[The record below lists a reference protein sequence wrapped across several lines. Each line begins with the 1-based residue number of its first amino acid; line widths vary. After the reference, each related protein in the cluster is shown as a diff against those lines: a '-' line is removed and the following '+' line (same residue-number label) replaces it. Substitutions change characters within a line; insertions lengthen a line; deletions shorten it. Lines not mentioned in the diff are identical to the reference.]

1 VNAVA
6 DHLNGLTEAAAR
18 AALARCCGAARW
30 VERLVAARPFA
41 SDAALFAVAER
52 AWWDLGPENWREA
65 FAGHPRLGASD
76 KGGEWSRR
84 EQAGLDGAS
93 AATRRALTEGNR
105 AYEERFGHMFLL
117 CATGKSAAEMLAEL
131 TRRLTNDPGQEL
143 RIAAGEQAKI
153 TRLRLEKLVTS

>member
-1 VNAVA
+1 MIAEY
-6 DHLNGLTEAAAR
+6 LNSLSEPAAR
-18 AALARCCGAARW
+18 AALTRCCGAARW

-41 SDAALFAVAER
+41 SDAALFAAAER
-52 AWWDLGPENWREA
+52 AWWDLGPEHWREA

-93 AATRRALTEGNR
+93 AAMRRALAEGNR
-105 AYEERFGHMFLL
+105 AYEERFGHVFLL

-131 TRRLTNDPGQEL
+131 TSRLANDPGREL

>member
-1 VNAVA
+1 MIAEY
-6 DHLNGLTEAAAR
+6 LNSLSEPAAR
-18 AALARCCGAARW
+18 AALTRCCGAARW

-41 SDAALFAVAER
+41 SDAALFAAAER
-52 AWWDLGPENWREA
+52 AWWDLGPEHWREA

-76 KGGEWSRR
+76 TRR

-93 AATRRALTEGNR
+93 AAMRRALAEGNR
-105 AYEERFGHMFLL
+105 AYEERFGHVFLL

-131 TRRLTNDPGQEL
+131 TRRLANDPGREL

>member
-1 VNAVA
+1 MNAVA
-6 DHLNGLTEAAAR
+6 EYLNNLSDAAAR
-18 AALARCCGAARW
+18 AALTRCCGAARW

-93 AATRRALTEGNR
+93 AAMRRALAEGNR
-105 AYEERFGHMFLL
+105 AYEERFGHVFLL

-131 TRRLTNDPGQEL
+131 TRRLANDPGREL